1 MCGIIGYVGS
11 RECKPLLLQGLE
23 RLEYRGY
30 DSAGHRAPRG
40 GRPRVRA
47 RGRPAREPEASARA
61 RTAPP
66 RPPGSATRAGRRTAA
81 VTEENAHPLAGC
93 EPERLSIVLNGIVE
107 NYRELSESL
116 AADGHTFTSETDA
129 ETVTHLVERHY
140 EGDLVEAVRAA
151 FAELE
156 GHFAFVVIHRDH
168 PGLLVGARHQVPLV
182 VGLGEGEMFL
192 ASNAAA
198 FLRETRTVQF
208 PGDGE
213 IVAITPEGA
222 RFLTRRRRP
231 GRARD
236 ASSSTGTTRAPRR
249 AATRRSCSRR
259 STSSPTPSPRRSAT
273 ACATARSSSRGSA
286 CPTTSVKELRRIVLV
301 ACGTAYHACVV
312 GRYVIEEWARV
323 PVEFDIASE
332 WIYRNPVINERDL
345 VIGITQS
352 GETRDTIEALKL
364 AREQGART
372 VAITNMMGS
381 QVTREVDSVLY
392 TRAGLEMGVAASK
405 TFTAQVALLYL
416 VALKLAQIRETLPPG
431 EIEFILDFVYKLPR
445 KIQAFLDGDHP
456 IEEIARRYHDA
467 PFFLYLGRHIGLPVA
482 LEGALKLK
490 EISYI
495 PTEAYSAGEMKHGPI
510 ALLDE
515 ETPVVV
521 VATNIHLYD
530 KIVSNIQEVRARGA
544 HVIAIATDGNEDIQH
559 HADDVIYVPK
569 TPAFLQVVLA
579 ILPLQLLAY
588 RIARLRG
595 LNVDQPRNLA
605 KTTYAV
611 ESASR
616 SASHFR
622 RLSRATSRRPSRS
635 SGARLASPSCEAG
648 HQKSPKLSGPVWAPT
663 DGADAVALDVEHA
676 VDLPRRRARSSAA
689 DSSSRPAWPTA
700 AAIGRSPASASRPSA
715 AIASGIDEH
724 CAIRAA
730 VAPSKRPTV
739 QAAEAG
745 MRPPGLSRT
754 TNAFCTA
761 PPLREAARAASPAV
775 PPAASASAA
784 ARTLSPTPKLTVRV
798 STT

>member
-11 RECKPLLLQGLE
+11 REAQPLLLQGLE
-23 RLEYRGY
+23 HLEYRGY
-30 DSAGHRAPRG
+30 DSSGIALLERDGLRYIRAVG
-40 GRPRVRA
+40 VLDNLK
-47 RGRPAREPEASARA
+47 ARA
-61 RTAPP
+61 NGR
-66 RPPGSATRAGRRTAA
+66 SAATTGLGHTRWATHGA
-81 VTEENAHPLAGC
+81 VTEQNAHPLAGC
-93 EPERLSIVLNGIVE
+93 DAASVSIVLNGIVE
-107 NYRELSESL
+107 NYRELKASL
-116 AADGHTFTSETDA
+116 EAEGHVFTSETDA

-140 EGDLVEAVRAA
+140 AGDLAEAVRRA

-168 PGLLVGARHQVPLV
+168 PGLLVAARHQVPLV
-182 VGLGEGEMFL
+182 VGLGSGETFV

-198 FLRETRTVQF
+198 FLKETRVVQF

-213 IVAITPEGA
+213 VVAVTAEGA
-222 RFLTRRRRP
+222 SFSDLDGAVLAHDRVELDWDFEGAEKMGFETFMLKEIHEQPEAVAETIGDRVRH
-231 GRARD
+231 GQLVLEGLGMTDAEIRD
-236 ASSSTGTTRAPRR
+236 
-249 AATRRSCSRR
+249 
-259 STSSPTPSPRRSAT
+259 
-273 ACATARSSSRGSA
+273 
-286 CPTTSVKELRRIVLV
+286 LRRIVLV

-332 WIYRNPVINERDL
+332 WIYRNPVINEHDL

-364 AREQGART
+364 ARERGART

-416 VALKLAQIRETLPPG
+416 VALSLAQIRETLPRG
-431 EIEFILDFVYKLPR
+431 EIEFILDHVYKLPR
-445 KIQAFLDGDHP
+445 RIQAFLDGDHP
-456 IEEIARRYHDA
+456 IEEIARRTHDA
-467 PFFLYLGRHIGLPVA
+467 PFFLYLGRHIGLPIA

-515 ETPVVV
+515 QTPVVV
-521 VATNIHLYD
+521 VATNIHVYD

-569 TPAFLQVVLA
+569 TPAFLQAVLA
-579 ILPLQLLAY
+579 VIPLQLLAY

-605 KTTYAV
+605 KTVTV
-611 ESASR
+611 E
-616 SASHFR
+616 
-622 RLSRATSRRPSRS
+622 
-635 SGARLASPSCEAG
+635 
-648 HQKSPKLSGPVWAPT
+648 
-663 DGADAVALDVEHA
+663 
-676 VDLPRRRARSSAA
+676 
-689 DSSSRPAWPTA
+689 
-700 AAIGRSPASASRPSA
+700 
-715 AIASGIDEH
+715 
-724 CAIRAA
+724 
-730 VAPSKRPTV
+730 
-739 QAAEAG
+739 
-745 MRPPGLSRT
+745 
-754 TNAFCTA
+754 
-761 PPLREAARAASPAV
+761 
-775 PPAASASAA
+775 
-784 ARTLSPTPKLTVRV
+784 
-798 STT
+798 